1 MDVLTSEKATQD
13 KVTSDKRQ
21 ATRKALLEAA
31 AGLVFEKGHD
41 RISIEEITKHAGVAT
56 GTYYNYFDTKQDV
69 FRAVAQDLQDELAAG
84 LETTRSSIKDPAMK
98 VAITLK
104 YYFYQSLDNQKWLEF
119 TRFTGLEEL
128 SLEQDIEARIED
140 IQQGVEAGRF
150 KVDDVHFTESL
161 IRSMVR
167 HVSSATYKGHMGR
180 NAIDSAIR
188 SILQMLGLPEVIA
201 KAQTQIPLPPIA
213 AQKRAERPTV
223 PTRLVTSL
231 SKYQNDRQR
240 ADSLG

>member
-1 MDVLTSEKATQD
+1 M
-13 KVTSDKRQ
+13 TSDKRR

-31 AGLVFEKGHD
+31 ADLVFEKGHD

-69 FRAVAQDLQDELAAG
+69 FRAIAQDLQDKLAAD

-104 YYFYQSLDNQKWLEF
+104 YYFYQSLDNQEWREF

-128 SLEQDIEARIED
+128 SLEQGIEARIED
-140 IQQGVEAGRF
+140 IQQGVKADRF

-161 IRSMVR
+161 IRSMIH
-167 HVSSATYKGHMGR
+167 HVNSAIGKGHVGR
-180 NAIDSAIR
+180 NAINSAIR
-188 SILQMLGLPEVIA
+188 SILQMLGLPEIVA
-201 KAQTQIPLPPIA
+201 KAQIQTSLPPIA
-213 AQKRAERPTV
+213 AQKRAERSTIPARV
-223 PTRLVTSL
+223 VTSL
-231 SKYQNDRQR
+231 SEYQNDRQR
-240 ADSLG
+240 ADPLG